1 MQPPHCPSRREFVRV
16 AGLATGAAGLVI
28 SGSARSAVPATRAP
42 DPDVVLAELLEG
54 NGRFMNGQTSLLTR
68 RRPEDFA
75 SLAEGQAPT
84 AIIVA
89 CSDSRVAPELVF
101 DQGVGDLFVVRVAGN
116 HVTGAGPIVQGS
128 IEFAVAVLGARLI
141 LVLGHD
147 KCGAVEGAIARSES
161 DEPLPGSIDALVKII
176 KPAVADAEGKPGDRL
191 DNVIRANVERCVGSL
206 KTAGPILP
214 DLVGSGELKVVGG
227 VYRLRSGKVE
237 LFD

>member
-1 MQPPHCPSRREFVRV
+1 MRSLNRFSRRAFVQATALASGAFGV
-16 AGLATGAAGLVI
+16 AW
-28 SGSARSAVPATRAP
+28 SGTTRSFGSGVRTQ
-42 DPDVVLAELLEG
+42 DPDAVLAKLMEG
-54 NGRFMNGQTSLLTR
+54 NRRFVNGTPSLLSR

-75 SLAEGQAPT
+75 QLAEGQAPS

-89 CSDSRVAPELVF
+89 CADSRVPPELVF

-116 HVTGAGPIVQGS
+116 HVTGSGPIVQGS

-191 DNVIRANVERCVGSL
+191 DNVIQANIRRCVGSL
-206 KTAGPILP
+206 KTSGPILP
-214 DLVGSGELKVVGG
+214 ELVESGELKVVGG
-227 VYRLRSGKVE
+227 LYRLRSGTVD
-237 LFD
+237 LLD